1 MPVKKK
7 TDKITQ
13 TKVAKSSLLTV
24 KKPVKKATEKATTKT
39 IKKTK
44 KSVTEKKKTQTPS
57 ESVPLVIDN
66 ASKKQ
71 KQTGPIKSTFAR
83 ERVITEDL
91 DMARELFNQSAFGTV
106 LEEGKVQLSLT
117 EALYLME
124 RKKLLVFDGRNKQLD
139 FPSFVTKASRVEPKF
154 WIRYAV
160 YKDMR
165 NRGYVVKTALKFG
178 ADFRVY
184 DRGIKPGQ
192 DHARWI
198 VYPVHEGEKY
208 TWFDFAAKNR
218 VAHSTKKRLMMGVVD
233 DENDVTYWEIK
244 WVRP

>member
-1 MPVKKK
+1 MAFNSVSLMPAKKITPKVAQAKKVATKTTKKSTVKKK
-7 TDKITQ
+7 TD
-13 TKVAKSSLLTV
+13 VTV
-24 KKPVKKATEKATTKT
+24 QPE
-39 IKKTK
+39 I
-44 KSVTEKKKTQTPS
+44 
-57 ESVPLVIDN
+57 LVVDN

-71 KQTGPIKSTFAR
+71 KSNGPIKTMLAR
-83 ERVITEDL
+83 ERVITEDTDL
-91 DMARELFNQSAFGTV
+91 ARELFNQSAFGTV
-106 LEEGKVQLSLT
+106 LEDGKVQLSLT

-124 RKKLLVFDGRNKQLD
+124 KKKIVVLDGKNKSLD
-139 FPSFVTKASRVEPKF
+139 FPSFVSKASRAEPKF

-233 DENDVTYWEIK
+233 DENDVTFWEIK

>member
-1 MPVKKK
+1 MATKK
-7 TDKITQ
+7 T
-13 TKVAKSSLLTV
+13 TKKHNETLSEDKSSSALAKV
-24 KKPVKKATEKATTKT
+24 V
-39 IKKTK
+39 
-44 KSVTEKKKTQTPS
+44 
-57 ESVPLVIDN
+57 DN
-66 ASKKQ
+66 AAKKV
-71 KQTGPIKSTFAR
+71 KRAKVIRAIFTR
-83 ERVITEDL
+83 ERVIAEESDVARDL
-91 DMARELFNQSAFGTV
+91 NNQSSFGTV
-106 LEEGKVQLSLT
+106 LDSGKLQLSLT

-124 RKKLLVFDGRNKQLD
+124 KKRIVIFDGRNKQLD
-139 FPSFVTKASRVEPKF
+139 FDSFVRKASRVEPGF
-154 WIRYAV
+154 WTRYAV
-160 YKDMR
+160 FKDMR
-165 NRGYVVKTALKFG
+165 NRGYIIKTALKFG

-184 DRGIKPGQ
+184 DRGIKPGE

>member
-1 MPVKKK
+1 MPR
-7 TDKITQ
+7 KI
-13 TKVAKSSLLTV
+13 
-24 KKPVKKATEKATTKT
+24 KAVPEVENSQGHNLAGVNV
-39 IKKTK
+39 IDNSTK
-44 KSVTEKKKTQTPS
+44 KSKKNDFVK
-57 ESVPLVIDN
+57 
-66 ASKKQ
+66 AS
-71 KQTGPIKSTFAR
+71 FAR
-83 ERVITEDL
+83 ERVITESSDI
-91 DMARELFNQSAFGTV
+91 ARELYNQGAYGT
-106 LEEGKVQLSLT
+106 LLDDGKVQLSLS

-124 RKKLLVFDGRNKQLD
+124 KKKIQITDGRKQLMD
-139 FPSFVTKASRVEPKF
+139 FEKYVQRASRVEPNF
-154 WIRYAV
+154 WIRFAV
-160 YKDMR
+160 YRDMR
-165 NRGYVVKTALKFG
+165 NRGYIIKTALKFG

>member
-1 MPVKKK
+1 MPKKQASAKETTLVKESPRKTALNKK
-7 TDKITQ
+7 TAASDK
-13 TKVAKSSLLTV
+13 KLLT
-24 KKPVKKATEKATTKT
+24 EK
-39 IKKTK
+39 
-44 KSVTEKKKTQTPS
+44 EL
-57 ESVPLVIDN
+57 LVVDN
-66 ASKKQ
+66 ASRKQ
-71 KQTGPIKSTFAR
+71 KTSGPIKTTFAR
-83 ERVITEDL
+83 ERVITEDTDL
-91 DMARELFNQSAFGTV
+91 ARELFNQSAFGTV
-106 LEEGKVQLSLT
+106 LEDGKVQLSLT

-124 RKKLLVFDGRNKQLD
+124 KKKILVLDGKNKQLD
-139 FPSFVTKASRVEPKF
+139 FPSFVSRASRAEPKF

>member
-1 MPVKKK
+1 MINDQTSLEKVEVVDNVAKKSKK
-7 TDKITQ
+7 T
-13 TKVAKSSLLTV
+13 LLINT
-24 KKPVKKATEKATTKT
+24 
-39 IKKTK
+39 
-44 KSVTEKKKTQTPS
+44 S
-57 ESVPLVIDN
+57 
-66 ASKKQ
+66 
-71 KQTGPIKSTFAR
+71 FAR
-83 ERVITEDL
+83 ERVLTESSDS
-91 DMARELFNQSAFGTV
+91 ARELYNQSAFGTV
-106 LEEGKVQLSLT
+106 LDDGKVQLSLT
-117 EALYLME
+117 EALFLLE
-124 RKKLLVFDGRNKQLD
+124 KKKIVIFDGHNKSVD
-139 FPSFVTKASRVEPKF
+139 FEKFVKRSSRVEPNF

-165 NRGYVVKTALKFG
+165 NRGYIVKTALKFG

-198 VYPVHEGEKY
+198 VYPVHEGERY

-233 DENDVTYWEIK
+233 DENDVTYWEVR

>member
-1 MPVKKK
+1 MLKKVTTKRTRTTKSTTKTLVVKNDSESKSKISSK
-7 TDKITQ
+7 TIELSK
-13 TKVAKSSLLTV
+13 V
-24 KKPVKKATEKATTKT
+24 KKPSNELTVVDNATKVKKRAVR
-39 IKKTK
+39 INC
-44 KSVTEKKKTQTPS
+44 
-57 ESVPLVIDN
+57 L
-66 ASKKQ
+66 
-71 KQTGPIKSTFAR
+71 FAR
-83 ERVITEDL
+83 ERVITELSDS
-91 DMARELFNQSAFGTV
+91 ARELFNQSSFGT
-106 LEEGKVQLSLT
+106 LLDDGKVQLSLT

-124 RKKLLVFDGRNKQLD
+124 KKKITILDGRNSVVD
-139 FPSFVTKASRVEPKF
+139 FEKFVRRASKVEPNF

-165 NRGYVVKTALKFG
+165 NRGYVIKTALKFG

-233 DENDVTYWEIK
+233 DENDVTYWEIR

>member
-1 MPVKKK
+1 MTPQQAEAV
-7 TDKITQ
+7 
-13 TKVAKSSLLTV
+13 TV
-24 KKPVKKATEKATTKT
+24 V
-39 IKKTK
+39 
-44 KSVTEKKKTQTPS
+44 
-57 ESVPLVIDN
+57 DN
-66 ASKKQ
+66 ASQKVKKLPLI
-71 KQTGPIKSTFAR
+71 QTTFAR
-83 ERVITEDL
+83 ERVLTENTDAARDL
-91 DMARELFNQSAFGTV
+91 YNQSAFGTV
-106 LEEGKVQLSLT
+106 LEDGKVQLSLA
-117 EALYLME
+117 EALFLLE
-124 RKKLLVFDGRNKQLD
+124 KKKIVILDGRKKEVD
-139 FPSFVTKASRVEPKF
+139 FETFIRRASRVEPNF
-154 WIRYAV
+154 WIRYTV

-165 NRGYVVKTALKFG
+165 NRGYIVKTALKFG

-233 DENDVTYWEIK
+233 DENDVTYWEIR

>member
-1 MPVKKK
+1 MA
-7 TDKITQ
+7 Q
-13 TKVAKSSLLTV
+13 EESLPEV
-24 KKPVKKATEKATTKT
+24 RV
-39 IKKTK
+39 
-44 KSVTEKKKTQTPS
+44 V
-57 ESVPLVIDN
+57 DN
-66 ASKKQ
+66 ATKAVVKQ
-71 KQTGPIKSTFAR
+71 PVIKTTFAR
-83 ERVITEDL
+83 ERVLTENTDT
-91 DMARELFNQSAFGTV
+91 ARELVNQSAFGTI
-106 LEEGKVQLSLT
+106 LEDGKVQLSLS
-117 EALYLME
+117 EALFLLEKKKIVIYDG
-124 RKKLLVFDGRNKQLD
+124 RKKEMD
-139 FPSFVTKASRVEPKF
+139 FETFIRRASKVEAKF
-154 WIRYAV
+154 WVRYIV

-165 NRGYVVKTALKFG
+165 NRGYIVKTALKFG

-233 DENDVTYWEIK
+233 DENDVTYWEIR

>member
-1 MPVKKK
+1 MTEEQTNLEKVEVVDNAAKRSKK
-7 TDKITQ
+7 TPLI
-13 TKVAKSSLLTV
+13 
-24 KKPVKKATEKATTKT
+24 KT
-39 IKKTK
+39 
-44 KSVTEKKKTQTPS
+44 
-57 ESVPLVIDN
+57 N
-66 ASKKQ
+66 
-71 KQTGPIKSTFAR
+71 FAR
-83 ERVITEDL
+83 ERVLTEISDA
-91 DMARELFNQSAFGTV
+91 ARELYNQSAFGTV
-106 LEEGKVQLSLT
+106 LDDGKVQLSLT
-117 EALYLME
+117 EALFLLE
-124 RKKLLVFDGRNKQLD
+124 KKKIVIFDGHNKPVD
-139 FPSFVTKASRVEPKF
+139 FEKFVKRASRVEPNF

-165 NRGYVVKTALKFG
+165 NRGYIVKTALKFG

-198 VYPVHEGEKY
+198 IYPVHEGEKY

-233 DENDVTYWEIK
+233 DENDVTYWEVR

>member
-1 MPVKKK
+1 MKKK
-7 TDKITQ
+7 KQDI
-13 TKVAKSSLLTV
+13 KSDVESLEV
-24 KKPVKKATEKATTKT
+24 IDNAT
-39 IKKTK
+39 KKTK
-44 KSVTEKKKTQTPS
+44 KSPLIKTS
-57 ESVPLVIDN
+57 
-66 ASKKQ
+66 
-71 KQTGPIKSTFAR
+71 FAR
-83 ERVITEDL
+83 ERVLTESSDSARDL
-91 DMARELFNQSAFGTV
+91 YNQSAFGT
-106 LEEGKVQLSLT
+106 LLDDGKVQLSLT
-117 EALYLME
+117 EALFLLE
-124 RKKLLVFDGRNKQLD
+124 KKKIQILDGRNQ
-139 FPSFVTKASRVEPKF
+139 PVTFEKFIKKASRVEPNF

-165 NRGYVVKTALKFG
+165 NRGYIIKTALKFG

-233 DENDVTYWEIK
+233 DENDVTYWEIR

>member
-1 MPVKKK
+1 MP
-7 TDKITQ
+7 
-13 TKVAKSSLLTV
+13 
-24 KKPVKKATEKATTKT
+24 KKA
-39 IKKTK
+39 
-44 KSVTEKKKTQTPS
+44 SVTKSKV
-57 ESVPLVIDN
+57 ESLEVVDV
-66 ASKKQ
+66 ASKKN
-71 KQTGPIKSTFAR
+71 KKAPIVNSVFSR
-83 ERVITEDL
+83 ERVVAEASDA
-91 DMARELFNQSAFGTV
+91 ARDLFNQSAFGV
-106 LEEGKVQLSLT
+106 LLDDGKLQLSLT
-117 EALYLME
+117 EALFLLE
-124 RKKLLVFDGRNKQLD
+124 KKKVLIMDGRNKIVD
-139 FPSFVTKASRVEPKF
+139 FDKFVKKASRVEPNF
-154 WIRYAV
+154 WIRYAI

-233 DENDVTYWEIK
+233 DENDVTYWEIR